1 MQVLFRYALAIL
13 KMIEPKIMRQTDYM
27 SIFKTF
33 RSEIEELSD
42 VKSLTQVRTGAEV
55 AGRSLAWQ

>member
-1 MQVLFRYALAIL
+1 
-13 KMIEPKIMRQTDYM
+13 MIEPKIMRQTDYM